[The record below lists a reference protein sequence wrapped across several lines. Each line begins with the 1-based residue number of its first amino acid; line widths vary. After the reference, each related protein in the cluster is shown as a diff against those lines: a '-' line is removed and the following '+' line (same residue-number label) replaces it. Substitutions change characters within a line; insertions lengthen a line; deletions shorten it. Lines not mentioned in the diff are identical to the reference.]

1 MHKNW
6 CSAEETEGGMNA
18 IQRRLELWILMV
30 SVRDHSFK
38 CLGHPALGWWCHV
51 VERVK
56 LGVCLVLS
64 SSSALGQMTFPVST
78 LASFTYKSD
87 IMIPATCNVDSL
99 LNNSK
104 CNHMSTNVFPIYT
117 YNVGYQLICGAF
129 IQSTYVQN
137 VTMYSVL
144 FQTPET
150 QKKLNT
156 TLLSWK
162 STTLPGWFCQDLRST
177 FWHWRS
183 FHR

>member
-6 CSAEETEGGMNA
+6 CSGEETEGGMNA

-129 IQSTYVQN
+129 IQLTYVLGTFSN
-137 VTMYSVL
+137 NRDTEKIKHNPS
-144 FQTPET
+144 FT
-150 QKKLNT
+150 KKYNSSWLILSRSAKYLLALEKLSPLNMA
-156 TLLSWK
+156 
-162 STTLPGWFCQDLRST
+162 
-177 FWHWRS
+177 WH
-183 FHR
+183 